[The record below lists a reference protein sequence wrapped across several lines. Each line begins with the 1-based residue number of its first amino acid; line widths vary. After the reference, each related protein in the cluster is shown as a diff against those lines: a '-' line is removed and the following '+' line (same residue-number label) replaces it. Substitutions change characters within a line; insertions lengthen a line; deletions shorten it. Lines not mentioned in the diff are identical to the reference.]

1 LGLRKGK
8 KSKGKEPTLP
18 MPNLPMPPGAPAPLP
33 MPPGAAPLPPLPGA
47 DLPTAPLPGAPLPP
61 AALPTAPLPAPP
73 TPTPAPLQEPV
84 NDSSTTL
91 SSITEEK
98 GYNELW
104 AKRSEKPLQ
113 QIYGHID
120 RISNKEAGSLLDRY
134 ADRFGHALDRE
145 IIVMRKAAM
154 EEKIADIRDAPMVE
168 LLEEELPE
176 DGLSEL
182 EQVENELRSLKPLY
196 QEAKS
201 LGDAEAIAELK
212 PTLQALMA
220 RRKVL
225 KGGEGTVSPSSASP
239 VTAETSRDNDDL
251 FVDFVS
257 IVDDLLGEHLPE
269 SIVNAFVAS
278 DEFEIYRMVIESPGT
293 TDDDT
298 RSLFYNMV
306 DDQLGNMSDDS
317 INAFVSSPNFEIY
330 RQIGDQYKGA

>member
-1 LGLRKGK
+1 MGLRKGK

-33 MPPGAAPLPPLPGA
+33 MPPGAAPLPPLPAGQ
-47 DLPTAPLPGAPLPP
+47 LPPAPLPVPEPLPVQPASAPLPIP
-61 AALPTAPLPAPP
+61 
-73 TPTPAPLQEPV
+73 EPV
-84 NDSSTTL
+84 NDSATTL
-91 SSITEEK
+91 SSIAEEK
-98 GYNELW
+98 GYNDLW

-168 LLEEELPE
+168 LLDE
-176 DGLSEL
+176 DVVDDTMSEL
-182 EQVENELRSLKPLY
+182 EQVEHELRSLKPLY

-201 LGDAEAIAELK
+201 LGDKEAIAELK

-220 RRKVL
+220 RRKAL
-225 KGGEGTVSPSSASP
+225 KQGADSSEAP
-239 VTAETSRDNDDL
+239 TAPITAESSDNDDDM
-251 FVDFVS
+251 FISFVS

-278 DEFEIYRMVIESPGT
+278 DDFEIYRQVIESPGT
-293 TDDDT
+293 TDNDT
-298 RSLFYNMV
+298 RSFFYNMV
-306 DDQLGNMSDDS
+306 DDQLGNMSEDS
-317 INAFVSSPNFEIY
+317 INAFVSSSNFDIY
-330 RQIGDQYKGA
+330 RQIGEQYKDA

>member
-1 LGLRKGK
+1 
-8 KSKGKEPTLP
+8 
-18 MPNLPMPPGAPAPLP
+18 MPPGAAPLP

-47 DLPTAPLPGAPLPP
+47 PLPP
-61 AALPTAPLPAPP
+61 APLPAAPLPA
-73 TPTPAPLQEPV
+73 TPLPGPEPLPLPSLGTPAPLPEPV

-98 GYNELW
+98 GYNDLW

-168 LLEEELPE
+168 LLDEEVV
-176 DGLSEL
+176 DDSLSEL

-201 LGDAEAIAELK
+201 LGDKEAIAELK

-220 RRKVL
+220 RRKAL
-225 KGGEGTVSPSSASP
+225 KGGGESTVEPSAP
-239 VTAETSRDNDDL
+239 VTAESSNDDDDL
-251 FVDFVS
+251 FATFVS

-278 DEFEIYRMVIESPGT
+278 EDFDIYREVIGSPGT
-293 TDDDT
+293 TDDET
-298 RSLFYNMV
+298 RGIFYNMV
-306 DDQLGNMSDDS
+306 DDQLGNMSEDS
-317 INAFVSSPNFEIY
+317 INAFVSSSNFEIY
-330 RQIGDQYKGA
+330 RHIGEQYKDA

>member
-1 LGLRKGK
+1 
-8 KSKGKEPTLP
+8 

-33 MPPGAAPLPPLPGA
+33 MPPGAAPLPPLPAAG
-47 DLPTAPLPGAPLPP
+47 LPPAPLPA
-61 AALPTAPLPAPP
+61 APLPAPEP
-73 TPTPAPLQEPV
+73 LPMPPAVTPTPQPMPV

-98 GYNELW
+98 GYNDLW

-168 LLEEELPE
+168 LL
-176 DGLSEL
+176 DDDVVDDSLSEL

-201 LGDAEAIAELK
+201 LGDKEAIAELK

-220 RRKVL
+220 RRCLLYTSPSPRDRQK
-225 KGGEGTVSPSSASP
+225 SRMPSSA
-239 VTAETSRDNDDL
+239 
-251 FVDFVS
+251 
-257 IVDDLLGEHLPE
+257 
-269 SIVNAFVAS
+269 
-278 DEFEIYRMVIESPGT
+278 
-293 TDDDT
+293 
-298 RSLFYNMV
+298 
-306 DDQLGNMSDDS
+306 
-317 INAFVSSPNFEIY
+317 
-330 RQIGDQYKGA
+330 